1 MQLVH
6 ERPDFEFFL
15 RAADGASALVN
26 DRTVSASFIIAPDTL
41 IEDWAV
47 GDAAAL
53 TPADLTPLLALEPE
67 LIVLG
72 TGAAQAFPPQETQAA
87 CLSRGIGLE
96 AMTNA
101 AAARTFN
108 VLAGEG
114 RRVVAGFILQPA
126 HPSTAPG

>member
-6 ERPDFEFFL
+6 EQPDFEYFL
-15 RAADGASALVN
+15 RGADGGSALVN
-26 DRTVSASFIIAPDTL
+26 ERRLVASFIVAPDRL
-41 IEDWAV
+41 VEDWPAT
-47 GDAAAL
+47 DATRL
-53 TPADLTPLLALEPE
+53 TPDDLAPLLALQPE

-72 TGAAQAFPPQETQAA
+72 TGGTQAFPPPETQAA

-101 AAARTFN
+101 AAARTYN

-114 RRVVAGFILQPA
+114 RRVVAGFVLA
-126 HPSTAPG
+126 R